1 MSSLFLDKDL
11 LENILHPAIFSGLK
25 ALNVAE
31 IWYLLPMEVVL
42 GWWAGDAVCKH
53 HCEAEKCVHTL
64 LV

>member
-31 IWYLLPMEVVL
+31 LWYLLQMEVLLL
-42 GWWAGDAVCKH
+42 GWGGM
-53 HCEAEKCVHTL
+53 
-64 LV
+64 